1 MKRLFLIALAG
12 LFLIPLLGEVVE
24 AKESKKTKK
33 YYAYKSKK
41 YKKYRKKPRIRRY
54 PYKANVNKQ
63 AERLK
68 LEEMVRDLF

>member
-12 LFLIPLLGEVVE
+12 LFLIPLFGEVE
-24 AKESKKTKK
+24 AKESKKSKK

-41 YKKYRKKPRIRRY
+41 YKKYKKRTKIRRY